1 MPPGGDD
8 RTDPPAEEATSS
20 DLSRSV
26 SGRLISGRIVP
37 PEFIGPYRLLELL
50 GEGGMGA
57 VYKAEQVAPIQRTVA
72 IKVIRGWRSDPEVP
86 RRFAAERQALALMSH
101 PNIAQVFD
109 AGSTPDGLPYFV
121 MEHVP
126 GSTITQYCDEKRKD
140 IPERITLFLS
150 LCAAIQHAHQ
160 KGIVHR
166 DLKPSNV
173 LVGERDGQPVL
184 KVIDFG
190 IAKSLKHSLTEGALT
205 VGHALVG
212 TPAYMSPEQLRVA
225 EGWDVDTRADVY
237 ALGVMLHELLAGE
250 LPFAG
255 QGFVE
260 LAQHILHDDP
270 RAPSALVSS
279 HRLELTTTIA
289 ANRGLEPVALVR
301 RLRGDLDSIVMK
313 AIERDRERRYSS
325 AAELQ
330 ADLERYLRQEP
341 VLATPPSRLYR
352 ARKFA
357 ARHRAGV
364 AAALIATVALVAGS
378 VAATVG
384 LVRARQAQRR
394 TAAAEQQSQAVS
406 RFLEDMLA
414 SADPGRDGRD
424 VKVVDVLGRASAR
437 VEQEFAADA
446 TLQARLLH
454 TIGKTYLGLGQ
465 TREARAL
472 LESALARDQKLLGPS
487 APATLDV
494 QADLVLL
501 FMTEGMFTE
510 AQQVNAQ
517 VLERRRAAL
526 GADDVGTLRAQ
537 SRAAQIAIRVGRLAE
552 AEGIA
557 RATLEATRRVL
568 GEEHPLA
575 FEVRDALGWSLM
587 RQGRLAEAE
596 EVDQGTV
603 ELYRR
608 YRGPRAPATLMA
620 ESSLAHTLLERGR
633 FAEAEALL
641 RPNIEASRAVLGPTH
656 PDTFNAW
663 YKLGM
668 ALAGQGRDPEAEAEL
683 RAVLDGQARI
693 FRESHPEAVTTLSHL
708 ALAVVRQ
715 GRAAEARALVK
726 RGLPHTSGPE
736 VAGARL
742 NFARVLL
749 ALGQPADAVA
759 LMEANTE
766 PPPSPPDILSLR
778 AQHVLGTALAA
789 VGRTEDARDHLQRAL
804 EGQAQVLGANHPDTA
819 ASRRAL
825 DTLPA
830 ARPRTGPRGAR
841 SHLR

>member
-1 MPPGGDD
+1 MAPGGDD
-8 RTDPPAEEATSS
+8 RTDPPAEDATSS
-20 DLSRSV
+20 DLSQSV
-26 SGRLISGRIVP
+26 SGRLIAGRVVP
-37 PEFIGPYRLLELL
+37 PEYIGPYRLLELL

-57 VYKAEQVAPIQRTVA
+57 VYRAEQVAPIRRVVA
-72 IKVIRGWRSDPEVP
+72 VKVIRGWRSDAEVP

-121 MEHVP
+121 MELVP
-126 GSTITQYCDEKRKD
+126 GSTLTQYCDEKTLD
-140 IPERITLFLS
+140 IRQRITLFLS

-173 LVGERDGQPVL
+173 LVGERDGEAVL

-190 IAKSLKHSLTEGALT
+190 IAKSLKQSLTDGALT
-205 VGHALVG
+205 QAPTLVG
-212 TPAYMSPEQLRVA
+212 TPAYMSPEQIRVA

-237 ALGVMLHELLAGE
+237 ALGVMLHELLTGE

-255 QGFVE
+255 QGFME
-260 LAQHILHDDP
+260 LAQQILNDDP

-279 HRLELTTTIA
+279 HRAELTTTIA

-330 ADLERYLRQEP
+330 ADLERYLRDEP

-352 ARKFA
+352 ARKFTS
-357 ARHRAGV
+357 RHRAGV
-364 AAALIATVALVAGS
+364 AAAAIATVALVAGS

-384 LVRARQAQRR
+384 LVRARQAHRR
-394 TAAAEQQSQAVS
+394 TAAAEQQAQAVS

-424 VKVVDVLGRASAR
+424 VKVIDVLGRASTR
-437 VEQEFAADA
+437 VEQEFAGDPV
-446 TLQARLLH
+446 LQARLLH

-472 LESALARDQKLLGPS
+472 LDSALARDQKLLGPS
-487 APATLDV
+487 DAATLDV
-494 QADLVLL
+494 QADLALL
-501 FMTEGMFTE
+501 FMTEGMFPE
-510 AQQVNAQ
+510 AQAVNAE

-526 GADDVGTLRAQ
+526 GPNDVGTLRAQ
-537 SRAAQIAIRVGRLAE
+537 SRAAQIAIRLGRLAD
-552 AEGIA
+552 AEGVA
-557 RATLEATRRVL
+557 RATLETTRRVL

-596 EVDQGTV
+596 QVDRGTV
-603 ELYRR
+603 DLYRR
-608 YRGPRAPATLMA
+608 YRGPRHPATLMA

-633 FAEAEALL
+633 FVEAEALL
-641 RPNIEASRAVLGPTH
+641 RPNVEASRAVLGPTH
-656 PDTFNAW
+656 PDTYNAW

-668 ALAGQGRDPEAEAEL
+668 SLSGQGRYAEAEAEL
-683 RAVLDGQARI
+683 RQVLDGQGRI
-693 FRESHPEAVTTLSHL
+693 FRESHPEVVTTLSHL
-708 ALAVVRQ
+708 ALVVVHQ
-715 GRAAEARALVK
+715 GRAADARALVK
-726 RGLPHTSGPE
+726 RGLPFASGPE

-749 ALGQPADAVA
+749 ALDQPADAVA
-759 LMEANTE
+759 LMEANTVA
-766 PPPSPPDILSLR
+766 PPSPPDILSLR
-778 AQHVLGTALAA
+778 AQQVLGTALAA
-789 VGRTEDARDHLQRAL
+789 VGRTEDARDHLTRAL
-804 EGQAQVLGANHPDTA
+804 QGQAQVLGADDPDTVA
-819 ASRRAL
+819 TKRAL
-825 DTLPA
+825 DALPPPPTA
-830 ARPRTGPRGAR
+830 PAGPRR
-841 SHLR
+841 RPSR